1 MINALVMSNV
11 LLWLALGILIFI
23 NIALVRQVGILYGR
37 IAPAGAL
44 MIGGKH
50 SVGDSISPLGV
61 VDLEGNSI
69 TIGGSNSAVVST
81 LVFFLSSSCPV
92 CKELLPILK
101 SMQKEERAWLRI
113 IFASDGEV
121 KEHKRL
127 IVSEGLAEFPYVLSL
142 QLGMKF
148 EVSKLPFAVL
158 MDDKGILKSKGLV
171 NTREHLESLVQA
183 AERDVGSLQEYMA
196 KEIYKNDRSNLSYK
210 VENL

>member
-1 MINALVMSNV
+1 
-11 LLWLALGILIFI
+11 
-23 NIALVRQVGILYGR
+23 
-37 IAPAGAL
+37 

-61 VDLEGNSI
+61 IDLEGNSI

-142 QLGMKF
+142 KLGMKF

-210 VENL
+210 VENS

>member
-1 MINALVMSNV
+1 
-11 LLWLALGILIFI
+11 
-23 NIALVRQVGILYGR
+23 
-37 IAPAGAL
+37 
-44 MIGGKH
+44 
-50 SVGDSISPLGV
+50 
-61 VDLEGNSI
+61 
-69 TIGGSNSAVVST
+69 
-81 LVFFLSSSCPV
+81 
-92 CKELLPILK
+92 
-101 SMQKEERAWLRI
+101 MQKEERAWLRI
-113 IFASDGEV
+113 IFASDGEE

-148 EVSKLPFAVL
+148 EVSRLPFAVL

-210 VENL
+210 VENS